1 MAEYLEGQIAKVQNK
16 VPMADPLKISLLVSL
31 NIIDQLF
38 KEKERSTRIP
48 QDEYEELERMTK
60 HLIDRIDESLMEN

>member
-1 MAEYLEGQIAKVQNK
+1 MAEYLEDQIAKVQNK
-16 VPMADPLKISLLVSL
+16 GPMADPLKISLLVSL

-38 KEKERSTRIP
+38 KEKERSTPIP
-48 QDEYEELERMTK
+48 QAEHEELERLTK